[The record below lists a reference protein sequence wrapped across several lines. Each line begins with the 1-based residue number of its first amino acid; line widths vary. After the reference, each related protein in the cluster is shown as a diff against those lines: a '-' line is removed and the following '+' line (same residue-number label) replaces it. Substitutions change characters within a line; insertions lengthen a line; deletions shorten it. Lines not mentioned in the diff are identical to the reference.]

1 MICEILFDSQP
12 GKCIFEA
19 AAFGFHYPQAERSR
33 YTYEAATRQL
43 VDFLH
48 TVNNTLH
55 STTTPS
61 TSPSASFHSPTP
73 QDEDR
78 PDDASYRSVPQQ
90 QRHPRL
96 PDDPP
101 TVLHKLGNPR
111 ATNSDDGTPYRSMQD
126 HYPQYSQSPPPALD
140 LAHSALSTPV
150 RKNSKSLRK
159 SGSVWALPTHTIQT
173 RR

>member
-1 MICEILFDSQP
+1 M
-12 GKCIFEA
+12 
-19 AAFGFHYPQAERSR
+19 
-33 YTYEAATRQL
+33 

-61 TSPSASFHSPTP
+61 TSPSASFHSSSTP

-78 PDDASYRSVPQQ
+78 PDDASYRSVQQQQ

-111 ATNSDDGTPYRSMQD
+111 ATNSDDDPSYRSMQD

-140 LAHSALSTPV
+140 LAHSALPTPV
-150 RKNSKSLRK
+150 RRNSKSLRK
-159 SGSVWALPTHTIQT
+159 SGSVWALPTHTMQT